1 MHVFHCFAKFF
12 IFLYERRNLLF
23 SLLLYNLNF
32 YNFFILE
39 NANPQIVNNE
49 RLDRMEHHL
58 RLMKDNIESISE
70 DSKKIS
76 SALIGNEYT
85 GGIGIVHRIKE
96 LEDRVSINEDKVD
109 LLKENMSLVRWFGSG
124 IGAMVIALI
133 LYILQK
139 QFDK

>member
-1 MHVFHCFAKFF
+1 
-12 IFLYERRNLLF
+12 
-23 SLLLYNLNF
+23 
-32 YNFFILE
+32 
-39 NANPQIVNNE
+39 
-49 RLDRMEHHL
+49 MEHHL

-85 GGIGIVHRIKE
+85 GGIGIVHRVKE
-96 LEDRVSINEDKVD
+96 LEERVMKNEDRVD